1 VNARDRRAIFFGG
14 GLLAAIA
21 FVWLVLLPW
30 VDHWSA
36 TRGRIVDSRQRL
48 ETFRE
53 QTQRVATLDREL
65 EPLVGGAI
73 KKPLPDL
80 ATARTQLIKDV
91 TELHQNA
98 GAEVHSVQP
107 EAVHSVQ
114 QLPGVVRLAVQVQA
128 TCPPVGLVQ
137 LLAGARNSSSLLL
150 VDRVEA
156 NSGQQGPGAMNV
168 TTVWSTLARQE
179 GPAHD

>member
-1 VNARDRRAIFFGG
+1 MIFGG
-14 GLLAAIA
+14 SALGAIA
-21 FVWLVLLPW
+21 LVWLVLLPW
-30 VDHWSA
+30 LAHWSA
-36 TRGRIVDSRQRL
+36 TRERIVDSRRRL
-48 ETFRE
+48 EMFRE

-65 EPLVGGAI
+65 EPVVGAAI
-73 KKPLPDL
+73 KQPLPDL
-80 ATARTQLIKDV
+80 ATARTQLIKAV
-91 TELHQNA
+91 TDLHQNA
-98 GAEVHSVQP
+98 GAEIKSVQP

-114 QLPGVVRLAVQVQA
+114 QLPGVVRLGVQVQA

-137 LLAGARNSSSLLL
+137 LLAAARNSPSLLL

-179 GPAHD
+179 GPVHD